1 MEWRLK
7 NNFKENFKQD
17 LKGNYKKTLFIVIP
31 IFVVML
37 VLDLLTKYFVNKYI
51 PLHESRDFLPHFINL
66 INTHNEGAGFS
77 LLNGKTIFLIIFTS
91 LFLCLFVFYYLT
103 QVKNNALFHV
113 SAGFIMVGCLGNLID
128 RIAFGYVRDML
139 HFEFWPSFPV
149 FNVADMCV
157 CIGIFLFIL
166 FYLIG
171 VIKGFKKGKN
181 E

>member
-1 MEWRLK
+1 MELR
-7 NNFKENFKQD
+7 
-17 LKGNYKKTLFIVIP
+17 TPAV
-31 IFVVML
+31 
-37 VLDLLTKYFVNKYI
+37 
-51 PLHESRDFLPHFINL
+51 S
-66 INTHNEGAGFS
+66 
-77 LLNGKTIFLIIFTS
+77 KTIAGTGI
-91 LFLCLFVFYYLT
+91 FLCLFVFYYLT

-157 CIGIFLFIL
+157 CIGIFLFVL